1 MKSMLGMCLNWRV
14 LAGLGAV
21 GAGVAIFAP
30 GYALAILPLLLL
42 AACPLSMVAMMFA
55 MKGMGGM
62 GGHNMDEAK
71 PGRPEALQ
79 NRLRELQTEEAAIER
94 ELAMAA
100 PGAPLEQHP
109 AVSDREAR
117 A

>member
-1 MKSMLGMCLNWRV
+1 MLGMCLNWRV

-21 GAGVAIFAP
+21 AAGVALFAP

-42 AACPLSMVAMMFA
+42 AVCPLSMVAMMFA
-55 MKGMGGM
+55 MKGMAGM
-62 GGHNMDEAK
+62 GGRHNMDEAR
-71 PGRPEALQ
+71 PAHPEALQ
-79 NRLRELQTEEAAIER
+79 NRLRELRTEGAVIER

-100 PGAPLEQHP
+100 PDASLEQHP
-109 AVSDREAR
+109 TVPNPGAR